1 MTERVP
7 PSAAGEEDGF
17 GVKGK
22 QLLSFLENGAMIRKK
37 NIGRKTAMEYLI
49 GAVIGL
55 LWGAL
60 IAWLNSRINK
70 KAIAKND
77 TKAIMTANMIRM
89 AIDVAALAAVFL
101 LRKVLPWNFEATI
114 AGTAASLGL
123 LTVYFA
129 FRLSKPERKE

>member
-7 PSAAGEEDGF
+7 PSAAGEEEGF

-37 NIGRKTAMEYLI
+37 IIGRKTAMEYLI

-60 IAWLNSRINK
+60 IA
-70 KAIAKND
+70 
-77 TKAIMTANMIRM
+77 
-89 AIDVAALAAVFL
+89 
-101 LRKVLPWNFEATI
+101 
-114 AGTAASLGL
+114 
-123 LTVYFA
+123 
-129 FRLSKPERKE
+129 